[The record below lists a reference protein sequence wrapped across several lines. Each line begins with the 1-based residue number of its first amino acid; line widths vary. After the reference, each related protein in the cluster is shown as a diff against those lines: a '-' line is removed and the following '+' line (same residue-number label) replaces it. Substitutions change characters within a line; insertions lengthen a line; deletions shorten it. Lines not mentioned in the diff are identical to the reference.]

1 MEELMTI
8 LKGDNACVAEE
19 KSEEL
24 ISGIRTLFN
33 ATGMMALGKV
43 NILGKEF
50 TVIKPAVEDDDAIT
64 SDYEYFGESIHGK
77 AGVNKKTYSM
87 FSSRPCGDYADLVL
101 GAAYTLEMLLT
112 DGETLLMH
120 RGSIDFFAKEHVF
133 WLNYVLD
140 KKYLPKW
147 KDLWDTYLALKDKGD
162 WTKKISPEQFDY
174 YYVSHNDEKYKA
186 YLDILA
192 AEKGMEALT
201 EELAVS
207 GLNGSDVHKS
217 SLNEPFEEL
226 RFFLGGYKEFS
237 DSPKEKQVEGLI
249 KMLRAYYSGNIN
261 GLDAEDG
268 SESFFRAVE
277 LLDCPAVIVRAI
289 ADSYELDFW
298 DLWDKVSDVAKRKPS
313 GNTYTLEN
321 IRDYDTATEELLFFD
336 YDYNGDDLVY
346 YWTKDYK
353 PMFSRGLKSYFK
365 SLKKSYDKL
374 LTEESD
380 SSKALEYIAGILEY
394 ADKTYFNMYVFE
406 SFIDESLEKLTDA
419 RFMALWKLLDK
430 ELHKK
435 RNLEGLDEFYSLTDE
450 EIAAMCED
458 MDNDL
463 CEENEPASLDDT
475 GDELSDEDKA
485 AILED
490 MDDGSFAC
498 VNAHKNHPGR
508 NRIRRLIALLAN
520 RALRESILGI

>member
-8 LKGDNACVAEE
+8 LKGDNACVVEE

-77 AGVNKKTYSM
+77 AGVNKKTCSM

-174 YYVSHNDEKYKA
+174 YYVPHNDEKYKA

-207 GLNGSDVHKS
+207 GLNGLDVRKS

-321 IRDYDTATEELLFFD
+321 IRDYDTLTEELLFD
-336 YDYNGDDLVY
+336 YGFGDDDLVY
-346 YWTKDYK
+346 YWTRDYQ
-353 PMFSRGLKSYFK
+353 PVFSRELKRYFK
-365 SLKKSYDKL
+365 RLKNSYDKL

-406 SFIDESLEKLTDA
+406 SFIDESLERLTDA

-490 MDDGSFAC
+490 MYHGSFSA
-498 VNAHKNHPGR
+498 VNALKKHPGR
-508 NRIRRLIALLAN
+508 YRIRTLIALLAN
-520 RALRESILGI
+520 KALRESILGI